1 MYFGTKPGKINPG
14 YLKAGRKNIW
24 VSEAD
29 DPPFGAGS
37 FALITDDPAELSK
50 AFDFGNW
57 YNGTAFI
64 YRDTA
69 AGTEAAFIEQGEA
82 ERASYLAGAAEQAAR
97 SQGDEAATAIWAER
111 RMRLAGIAA
120 DIDDE
125 RDHYAWQARR

>member
-1 MYFGTKPGKINPG
+1 
-14 YLKAGRKNIW
+14 
-24 VSEAD
+24 VSNLAD
-29 DPPFGAGS
+29 RA
-37 FALITDDPAELSK
+37 
-50 AFDFGNW
+50 
-57 YNGTAFI
+57 GTAS
-64 YRDTA
+64 A
-69 AGTEAAFIEQGEA
+69 AMIRAQGEA